1 MPDLAVDL
9 DGIDGFTG
17 SLDRLRAAF
26 DSSATDVT
34 GFADQVGGPG
44 PGVALADALREF
56 GQRWV
61 SGREVLTSYFQAL
74 TDMTRASSAK
84 LRAADVDLAR
94 KAPGQ

>member
-1 MPDLAVDL
+1 MSDLSVDL
-9 DGIDGFTG
+9 DGIDGFAD

-26 DSSATDVT
+26 DSSAVDDITS
-34 GFADQVGGPG
+34 FADSVAGPG
-44 PGVALADALREF
+44 LAEALREF

-74 TDMTRASSAK
+74 TTMARTSSAK

-94 KAPGQ
+94 KAG